1 MKYGK
6 TTNALEAIGFR
17 QPMSGLR
24 RSSVLTAVLLGILN
38 FVAGKAQAQPAL
50 TPGQGATEQLFYL
63 VLVPAVAIG
72 VLVMALVAYAVRK
85 FRVRPGHTTGPAV
98 AKTHDRKLETAWTI
112 IPAII
117 LVVVGVAA
125 FQTLVI
131 TDTIPQ
137 NPDVTVIV
145 TARQW
150 SWSFNVTYPNGSYS
164 GPQSG
169 AFTVKLGQVVKLLF
183 ESVDVAHS
191 FSVSAYG
198 LKIDVIPGHV
208 NQYWFKALVAG
219 EYEIH
224 CAGFFGLNHFSVGSA
239 LYGSFA
245 YGRRGRGGPPWY
257 VPFARAL
264 PPASRGRGCA

>member
-1 MKYGK
+1 
-6 TTNALEAIGFR
+6 
-17 QPMSGLR
+17 MSGPR
-24 RSSVLTAVLLGILN
+24 RSLLLAAALLTVLATAAAN
-38 FVAGKAQAQPAL
+38 ARAQPPI

-63 VLVPAVAIG
+63 VLVPAIG
-72 VLVMALVAYAVRK
+72 IGIFVMVLVAYAVLK

-125 FQTLVI
+125 FQTLVV

-137 NPDVTVIV
+137 NPDATVIV

-169 AFTVKLGQVVKLLF
+169 AFTVKVGQVVKLLF
-183 ESVDVAHS
+183 QSIDVAHS

-198 LKIDVIPGHV
+198 LRVGVIPGHV

-219 EYEIH
+219 NYEIH
-224 CAGFFGLNHFSVGSA
+224 CAEFCGLQHYSMVATLHVSSA
-239 LYGSFA
+239 
-245 YGRRGRGGPPWY
+245 
-257 VPFARAL
+257 
-264 PPASRGRGCA
+264 

>member
-1 MKYGK
+1 
-6 TTNALEAIGFR
+6 
-17 QPMSGLR
+17 MSGPR
-24 RSSVLTAVLLGILN
+24 RSLLLAAALLTVLATGAANGR
-38 FVAGKAQAQPAL
+38 AQQPI

-63 VLVPAVAIG
+63 VLVPAMGIG
-72 VLVMALVAYAVRK
+72 IFVMVLVAYAVLK

-112 IPAII
+112 IPAVI

-125 FQTLVI
+125 FQTLVV
-131 TDTIPQ
+131 TDTIPS
-137 NPDVTVIV
+137 NPDLTICVF
-145 TARQW
+145 AQQW
-150 SWSFNVTYPNGSYS
+150 AWSFNVTYPNGSYS

-219 EYEIH
+219 KYEIQ
-224 CAGFFGLNHFSVGSA
+224 CAGICGLNYYSMGAPLHVSYAFG
-239 LYGSFA
+239 
-245 YGRRGRGGPPWY
+245 
-257 VPFARAL
+257 
-264 PPASRGRGCA
+264 